1 MPGCRPPRA
10 DVFPGLKGIFM
21 LTLGRCQSGQTARA
35 PGLWVES
42 REEAGPQLSP
52 RTHQTLEGHNG
63 TLPPGTCKS
72 QRNGVPTPSPT
83 DPSPTHGLHPEPGRH
98 QAPCPSLPLSPLAQ
112 ARVFLAPFIP
122 SFNEYLLGT

>member
-1 MPGCRPPRA
+1 MELQCQAVARPGQMCVLA
-10 DVFPGLKGIFM
+10 EGGSFM

-72 QRNGVPTPSPT
+72 QGNGVPTPLLQTPPQPT
-83 DPSPTHGLHPEPGRH
+83 GSTLSQAAIRPPVPPSHSHHLPKPE
-98 QAPCPSLPLSPLAQ
+98 CS
-112 ARVFLAPFIP
+112 
-122 SFNEYLLGT
+122 